1 MVPKLHIQKTWNSD
15 IKITWDEIPLDQRN
29 GKIQDYTVFY
39 WNQNGP
45 VNGKLNTLSLLC
57 CMGYFMYLIPS
68 NV

>member
-39 WNQNGP
+39 WNQKGP
-45 VNGKLNTLSLLC
+45 VNSRLNTLSLLC
-57 CMGYFMYLIPS
+57 CIGYFKYLIPS